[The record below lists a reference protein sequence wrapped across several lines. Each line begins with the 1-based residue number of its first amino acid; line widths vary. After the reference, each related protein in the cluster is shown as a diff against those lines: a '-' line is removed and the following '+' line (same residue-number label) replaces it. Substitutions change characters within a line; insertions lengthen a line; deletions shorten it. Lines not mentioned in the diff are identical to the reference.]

1 MCSPDCSRIFPAMSE
16 DIREGLSAGSLSLRA
31 SDKDRDRLAA
41 DLRRHAVAGR
51 LSTEEFEQRLAQ
63 AYGARTLGE
72 LAELER
78 DLPASPESL
87 ALARRERRAHLVR
100 RSLQETGSSFG
111 AFVMCCVIWG
121 ATGAGFFWPI
131 FVIIPFLLTAVRSG
145 WDLYGPGADLDAVEA
160 KLDARAEH
168 HREHEDH
175 GHGHNRHDR
184 RHRGHAHHH
193 E

>member
-1 MCSPDCSRIFPAMSE
+1 MCSLPGSRIFPAMSE
-16 DIREGLSAGSLSLRA
+16 DIRPRSAGGSTSLRA
-31 SDKDRDRLAA
+31 SDEDRDRLAT
-41 DLRRHAVAGR
+41 DLRGHAVAGR

-87 ALARRERRAHLVR
+87 ALAERDRRAHLVR
-100 RSLQETGSSFG
+100 RSLQETGGSFG
-111 AFVMCCVIWG
+111 LFVMCCVIWG
-121 ATGAGFFWPI
+121 ATGAGGFFWPI

-145 WDLYGPGADLDAVEA
+145 WELFGPAADLDAVEA

-168 HREHEDH
+168 HREHDHHDH
-175 GHGHNRHDR
+175 GRRDR
-184 RHRGHAHHH
+184 GRRGHGRNHH
-193 E
+193 